1 MSKTKCDDD
10 CLNCVLPDCKKSGRD
25 CMKPR
30 EDGDRPT
37 KYIRMTDGI
46 KGGFTMPFCHANAG
60 ERKIR
65 HVKI

>member
-1 MSKTKCDDD
+1 
-10 CLNCVLPDCKKSGRD
+10 
-25 CMKPR
+25 MKPR

-46 KGGFTMPFCHANAG
+46 KGEFTMPFRHANAG

-65 HVKI
+65 RVKK

>member
-1 MSKTKCDDD
+1 
-10 CLNCVLPDCKKSGRD
+10 
-25 CMKPR
+25 MKPR

-46 KGGFTMPFCHANAG
+46 KGEFTMPFRHANAG

-65 HVKI
+65 RVKN